1 MGSKNHP
8 NYKLFPVANLRHQ
21 LSSYSQIILIYFPSD
36 ALQFLGKLTP
46 LIKVCWPC
54 WFLHHT
60 GVFPLRDLRGGSGVT
75 DVKWTFFP
83 GSREEVERLWKIDL
97 EIYIALEISDIRM
110 TRAHMLYDNR
120 PLESIPVTPI
130 RWEKRWEPEELFR
143 WQRFVW
149 FKDCNIPRT
158 QRHIMHS
165 MALFQWLF
173 GCTHNNFPFCLSV
186 KGLAAL

>member
-75 DVKWTFFP
+75 DVKWTFFQALVRKLNACGKLTLKFVLHYKFP
-83 GSREEVERLWKIDL
+83 TLEWLLHICSTTTDRWNRFLLLQLDGKNVGNRKSYFAGKGLFDLKIATFYQL
-97 EIYIALEISDIRM
+97 SDIKCIAWHSFSSCLDLLII
-110 TRAHMLYDNR
+110 TF
-120 PLESIPVTPI
+120 PSIS
-130 RWEKRWEPEELFR
+130 L
-143 WQRFVW
+143 
-149 FKDCNIPRT
+149 
-158 QRHIMHS
+158 
-165 MALFQWLF
+165 
-173 GCTHNNFPFCLSV
+173 
-186 KGLAAL
+186 

>member
-1 MGSKNHP
+1 MSSVHIA
-8 NYKLFPVANLRHQ
+8 KLSWYTSPVMH
-21 LSSYSQIILIYFPSD
+21 YS
-36 ALQFLGKLTP
+36 FLGNLPPWLKFVDHVDSYTIP
-46 LIKVCWPC
+46 
-54 WFLHHT
+54 
-60 GVFPLRDLRGGSGVT
+60 VFSLCVT
-75 DVKWTFFP
+75 FVEGLAWRTSNEHF
-83 GSREEVERLWKIDL
+83 SRLREEVERLWKIDL
-97 EIYIALEISDIRM
+97 ELYIALEISDIKM

-149 FKDCNIPRT
+149 FKDCNIPPT

-173 GCTHNNFPFCLSV
+173 GFTHNNFPFCLSI

>member
-60 GVFPLRDLRGGSGVT
+60 GVSLCVT
-75 DVKWTFFP
+75 FVEGLAWRTSNEHF
-83 GSREEVERLWKIDL
+83 SRLREEVERLWKIDL

-173 GCTHNNFPFCLSV
+173 GFTHNNFPFCLSV